1 MFVALPRA
9 APEGSG
15 ACKKAA
21 PRGCTRAGSGLRKSD
36 EKPSARREQ
45 RADQSLYY

>member
-9 APEGSG
+9 VPEDSG

-21 PRGCTRAGSGLRKSD
+21 PHGCTRAGSNPRKSE
-36 EKPSARREQ
+36 EKHSARREQ